1 MELCWKGNL
10 ILVSV
15 QRLCLLA
22 GFALL
27 LTLGTVQA
35 EAQTSKNPNFLL
47 IVADNQDYSDPR
59 DYGGET
65 DVPVLVQ
72 LAQQDVEQQ
81 EIERFEETK
90 KAAKLERVEK
100 AAEQDAT
107 GNDPR
112 VFSNKWMP
120 YYRYTELENGLKQQ
134 DLTAFGTLR
143 FSDRVGMFYEI
154 PLAQYRDLSD
164 VPGVPSGTDAIGM
177 GDIDIKFLWRPEA
190 LDWTF
195 GEGGKKSGSVLLGT
209 DFVLPTATDDA
220 LGGDALL
227 FAPIVGFV
235 WDMPLHAFV
244 AMLNLYYV
252 DVYKKASA
260 PDTSRYVGRW
270 FYMQPLTP
278 PGPWYGGLYLMPEF
292 QPIYDFKTDDYSS
305 WLGLEFGKM
314 FAPGRIG
321 YIKPGLGLDNSE
333 TIDRDITFEI
343 GFRWFF

>member
-1 MELCWKGNL
+1 M
-10 ILVSV
+10 VSV

-47 IVADNQDYSDPR
+47 IVADDPGYSDPR

-65 DVPVLVQ
+65 DVPGLVQ
-72 LAQQDVEQQ
+72 LAQQDAKQQ
-81 EIERFEETK
+81 EIEKFKETK
-90 KAAKLERVEK
+90 KAAKQEKVQK

-143 FSDRVGMFYEI
+143 FSDRVGMFYEV

-252 DVYKKASA
+252 DVYKEAGA

-292 QPIYDFKTDDYSS
+292 QPIYDFETDDYSS